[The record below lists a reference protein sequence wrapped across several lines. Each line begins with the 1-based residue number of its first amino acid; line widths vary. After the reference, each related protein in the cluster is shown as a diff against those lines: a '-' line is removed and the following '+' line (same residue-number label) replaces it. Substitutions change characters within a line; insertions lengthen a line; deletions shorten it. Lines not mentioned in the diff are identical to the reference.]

1 MLHITYGLL
10 SDITGDSKEITF
22 CLDVF
27 MTQHR
32 AWECGEQGPGE
43 LQGSVPRGKRK
54 GDDSLIQHNALR
66 VIRRA
71 PRLLQPRLLFQE
83 QTEAVHPSQ
92 VGMFMSFR
100 RPPGDRRYRHWR
112 GQSPPGTHASSQQNS
127 CSARLKIGFGG
138 MGAMASDRHWPPPG
152 GPE

>member
-54 GDDSLIQHNALR
+54 GDDSLIQLSSFTCIINSLDMS
-66 VIRRA
+66 
-71 PRLLQPRLLFQE
+71 LSKLQETVKDREAWQA
-83 QTEAVHPSQ
+83 AVHGIIKSQ
-92 VGMFMSFR
+92 
-100 RPPGDRRYRHWR
+100 
-112 GQSPPGTHASSQQNS
+112 T
-127 CSARLKIGFGG
+127 
-138 MGAMASDRHWPPPG
+138 
-152 GPE
+152 